1 MSVLVEILFYI
12 ILLNIVLNLANIW
25 IALGLN
31 RVLKFSVETTE
42 LLNASVWLGE
52 RTALFREFEAPSETY
67 D

>member
-31 RVLKFSVETTE
+31 RVSKFSVETTE

-52 RTALFREFEAPSETY
+52 RTALFREVEAPSETY